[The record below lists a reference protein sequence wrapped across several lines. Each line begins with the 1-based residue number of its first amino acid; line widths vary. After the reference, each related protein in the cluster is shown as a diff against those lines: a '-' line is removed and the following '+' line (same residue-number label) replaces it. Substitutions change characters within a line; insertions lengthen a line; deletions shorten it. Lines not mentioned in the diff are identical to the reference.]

1 MWLEADQIK
10 MKIEKEKLEIELSEV
25 KQRNIALHT
34 KIFDLEYNQRQYF
47 ESESW
52 IFHGLLG

>member
-1 MWLEADQIK
+1 MEADQIK